1 MRRKDRQRSEEFA
14 WAVTDRCGW
23 AVLSCVQP
31 DGTPYSVPLSIARE
45 GGRVYFHC
53 AEEGR
58 KNEALRSNPKVCLS
72 CVGDTNPAQD
82 DFSME
87 YESAILFGTAA
98 LVEEREEKIE
108 ALRSNPKVCL
118 SCVGDTNPAQDDFSM
133 EYESAILFGTA
144 ALVEEREEKIHGLRL
159 ISQRYTPF
167 KMKDFDRV
175 IEAALDHTAVWR
187 IDVESI
193 TGKARPGLVVK

>member
-58 KNEALRSNPKVCLS
+58 KTEALRSNPKVCLS
-72 CVGDTNPAQD
+72 CVGDTHPAQD
-82 DFSME
+82 GFSME
-87 YESAILFGTAA
+87 YESAILRQSYQSGIGSYSGLAHRCGIHYRKSTS
-98 LVEEREEKIE
+98 RSRRKIDW
-108 ALRSNPKVCL
+108 R
-118 SCVGDTNPAQDDFSM
+118 
-133 EYESAILFGTA
+133 
-144 ALVEEREEKIHGLRL
+144 R
-159 ISQRYTPF
+159 
-167 KMKDFDRV
+167 DFD
-175 IEAALDHTAVWR
+175 E
-187 IDVESI
+187 E
-193 TGKARPGLVVK
+193 G

>member
-31 DGTPYSVPLSIARE
+31 DGTPYSVPLSRARE

-58 KNEALRSNPKVCLS
+58 K
-72 CVGDTNPAQD
+72 T
-82 DFSME
+82 
-87 YESAILFGTAA
+87 
-98 LVEEREEKIE
+98 E

>member
-45 GGRVYFHC
+45 GGRVYFHG

-58 KNEALRSNPKVCLS
+58 K
-72 CVGDTNPAQD
+72 T
-82 DFSME
+82 
-87 YESAILFGTAA
+87 
-98 LVEEREEKIE
+98 E

-144 ALVEEREEKIHGLRL
+144 ALVEEREEKIHGRRL